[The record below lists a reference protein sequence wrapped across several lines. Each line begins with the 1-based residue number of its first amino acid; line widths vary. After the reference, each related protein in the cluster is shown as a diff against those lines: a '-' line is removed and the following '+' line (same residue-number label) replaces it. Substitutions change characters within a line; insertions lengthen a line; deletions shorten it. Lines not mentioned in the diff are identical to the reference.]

1 MIRRR
6 RGDAKDHNQ
15 QGDQGERRD
24 MSSKLIET
32 DVLVVGSGPAGA
44 TSALLDIYGV
54 KHILITKY
62 FG

>member
-1 MIRRR
+1 
-6 RGDAKDHNQ
+6 
-15 QGDQGERRD
+15 